1 MPTNPGTGGS
11 LARTID
17 EQFLALMCFNEDLLR
32 AEFDTIITAEW
43 PRPLANRPGRR
54 PAHRRPA
61 KQSPRQPGNAS
72 NCWQVIVA
80 GPVRRLGSGAN
91 ANGTADG
98 TVGHRLIARMRRT
111 ARARRLNG
119 SCPPVLPGA
128 R

>member
-1 MPTNPGTGGS
+1 MPTNPGIGGS

-17 EQFLALMCFNEDLLR
+17 EQFVALMCFDEDLLR

-98 TVGHRLIARMRRT
+98 TVWAPADSANAQDSTSAAPER
-111 ARARRLNG
+111 
-119 SCPPVLPGA
+119 
-128 R
+128 